1 MSVVA
6 IPSALVT
13 RAASR
18 QLHQR
23 LLVLA
28 ISSRHN
34 NPITQPQVCLRSA
47 LQPIQHSVTFKH
59 SRTPRLRPRPQAFP
73 CAATEAAKSRLF
85 EVVAQLVH
93 RAQRADNSAPTSPLR
108 TGVPEWANSPIP
120 PAVARPAP
128 PPGGDTWA
136 YYGRLPGR
144 AGLSTGDASA
154 RPTPTSRSGAGTAD
168 WSRTRSPPV
177 PRAGQRAT
185 MLPGGHTGKDGAV
198 CRWRPGL

>member
-34 NPITQPQVCLRSA
+34 NPITQPQVCAAAHTTLRH
-47 LQPIQHSVTFKH
+47 LQAFPD
-59 SRTPRLRPRPQAFP
+59 PQTQAPAAAFP